1 MFRKSVLMVRN
12 NLDRYRG
19 DSMTPL
25 HCQNITCRRPSWNGR
40 SQREVT
46 DFSES
51 FAAGTTTAFQSLEE
65 NDAGLLLSI
74 LGMIESPD
82 SGQICVLGESV
93 LEMEPADAPRFR
105 DRAFGYLFTH
115 PHLLPSFTVAEN
127 IAMPFLRLFGNTIDA
142 ARERVAEVL
151 DFVELDVSCANL
163 SMGDLDE
170 AAHWRVA
177 FARSIAHQPKILVA
191 VSPPALFLL
200 PLARRYARQTGAAV
214 LWNAGAA
221 DVRRLCERV
230 LTPDCL
236 MTSIPAS

>member
-1 MFRKSVLMVRN
+1 MFQKSVLMVRN
-12 NLDRYRG
+12 KLVRHRG
-19 DSMTPL
+19 DSMNPL

-40 SQREVT
+40 SQREVEG
-46 DFSES
+46 FSES
-51 FAAGTTTAFQSLEE
+51 FAAGTMTAFQSREE

-74 LGMIESPD
+74 LGMIERPD
-82 SGQICVLGESV
+82 SGQICVFGESV
-93 LEMEPADAPRFR
+93 LEMKPGDAHRFR

-127 IAMPFLRLFGNTIDA
+127 IAMPFLRLFGNSIDA

-151 DFVELDVSCANL
+151 DFAEVDVSCANL

-200 PLARRYARQTGAAV
+200 PLARRYAKQTGAAV
-214 LWNAGAA
+214 LWNVGTA
-221 DVRRLCERV
+221 DVSGLCERV
-230 LTPDCL
+230 LTPERRKIA
-236 MTSIPAS
+236 IPAS